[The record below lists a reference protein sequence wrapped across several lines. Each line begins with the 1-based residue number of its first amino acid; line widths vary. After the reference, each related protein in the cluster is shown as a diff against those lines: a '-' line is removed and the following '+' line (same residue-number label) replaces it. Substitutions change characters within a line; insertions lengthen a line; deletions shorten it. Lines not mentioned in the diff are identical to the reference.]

1 MKNLRKRLCIE
12 VEEVQEQN
20 NEEEAL
26 FCSLQR
32 EFIGVKFPDSFSGL
46 KPLEDERQKIFE
58 IDNPFINQ
66 LISYMEG
73 ENKYSDLSYC
83 W

>member
-1 MKNLRKRLCIE
+1 MMNIRKRLCIE
-12 VEEVQEQN
+12 VEDLQEQN
-20 NEEEAL
+20 NEEETL

-32 EFIGVKFPDSFSGL
+32 ECKSVKFPDSFSGL
-46 KPLEDERQKIFE
+46 KPHEDERQKIFE

-66 LISYMEG
+66 LVTYMEG
-73 ENKYSDLSYC
+73 ENTSSDLSYS

>member
-1 MKNLRKRLCIE
+1 MMNLKKRLCIE
-12 VEEVQEQN
+12 VDELQEQN
-20 NEEEAL
+20 NEEETL

-32 EFIGVKFPDSFSGL
+32 EFIGVKYSDSFSGL
-46 KPLEDERQKIFE
+46 KLHEEERQKIFE

-73 ENKYSDLSYC
+73 ENKNSDLSYC

>member
-12 VEEVQEQN
+12 VEENQEQN

-26 FCSLQR
+26 FFSLQR
-32 EFIGVKFPDSFSGL
+32 EFIGVKFPDSPGL
-46 KPLEDERQKIFE
+46 KPLEDEKKKIFE

-73 ENKYSDLSYC
+73 ENKNSDLSYC